1 MIVKLNGGSTK
12 LHMISLNDMRKLSD
26 SIQKISYN
34 YEYQIHGTKNQNI
47 YIEANKEG
55 SFEILLA
62 LIEPSHLSTI
72 IDGVEGAFLYDLIK
86 KMGEY
91 LKSDTKKGDIKR
103 LVDETF
109 DLALELAEAEYFD
122 VRFEK
127 KKKKKKIETN
137 TKLINAELANYQ
149 AMKQIASIVGKESE
163 THSLKPTSITF
174 TSDANDKVEVL
185 EINNSTKEL
194 LAKNELSDIKVEN
207 ITIIGVPDAL
217 TRSSKSFMMEVTFIG
232 KLKIHASNQQLNK
245 VSDYFKN
252 SKAIK
257 IEVEPIIKMGDL
269 IETRDAK
276 LIKIIED

>member
-1 MIVKLNGGSTK
+1 MIVKLNGGSTE

-55 SFEILLA
+55 SFEILLT
-62 LIEPSHLSTI
+62 LIEPSHLSAI
-72 IDGVEGAFLYDLIK
+72 IDSVEGAFLYDLIK

-91 LKSDTKKGDIKR
+91 LKSDTKKEDIKK

-122 VRFEK
+122 VRFE
-127 KKKKKKIETN
+127 KKKKKIETN

-149 AMKQIASIVGKESE
+149 AMKQIASIVGKESD

-174 TSDANDKVEVL
+174 SSDTNDNIEVL
-185 EINNSTKEL
+185 EINNSAKEL
-194 LAKNELSDIKVEN
+194 LAKNELTDIKVEN
-207 ITIIGVPDAL
+207 ITISGVPDGL
-217 TRSSKSFMMEVTFIG
+217 TRANKSFMMEVAFIG
-232 KLKIHASNQQLNK
+232 KLKIHASNKQLNK

-252 SKAIK
+252 SNAIK

>member
-1 MIVKLNGGSTK
+1 
-12 LHMISLNDMRKLSD
+12 MISLNDMRKLSD

-55 SFEILLA
+55 SFEILLG
-62 LIEPSHLSTI
+62 LIDPISMQTVS
-72 IDGVEGAFLYDLIK
+72 EGLIGAYLYDLIH

-91 LKSDTKKGDIKR
+91 LNSDTKTEDIKK

-109 DLALELAEAEYFD
+109 KLALDLAEAEYFD

-127 KKKKKKIETN
+127 KKQTIEKN

-149 AMKQIASIVGKESE
+149 AMKQIASIVGKTTEE
-163 THSLKPTSITF
+163 HSLKPTSITF
-174 TSDANDKVEVL
+174 SSESEGNIELL

-194 LAKNELSDIKVEN
+194 LNKNEINTIKIEN
-207 ITIIGVPDAL
+207 ITISGVPDGL
-217 TRSSKSFMMEVTFIG
+217 TRASMSFMMEVAFIG
-232 KLKIHASNQQLNK
+232 KLKVHATNNQLNT

-252 SKAIK
+252 SKSIK
-257 IEVEPIIKMGDL
+257 IEVEPIIRMGDL

-276 LIKIIED
+276 LIKIFKD

>member
-1 MIVKLNGGSTK
+1 MIVKLNGGSTE

-91 LKSDTKKGDIKR
+91 LKSDTKKEDIKK

-127 KKKKKKIETN
+127 KKKKIETN
-137 TKLINAELANYQ
+137 SKLINAELANYQ
-149 AMKQIASIVGKESE
+149 AMKQIASIVGKESDI
-163 THSLKPTSITF
+163 HSLKPTSITF
-174 TSDANDKVEVL
+174 SSDTNENLEVL

-194 LAKNELSDIKVEN
+194 LAKNELTDIKVKN
-207 ITIIGVPDAL
+207 IIISGVPDGL
-217 TRSSKSFMMEVTFIG
+217 TRASKSFMMEVAFIG

>member
-1 MIVKLNGGSTK
+1 MIVKLNGGSTE

-34 YEYQIHGTKNQNI
+34 YEYQLYGTKNKNI

-55 SFEILLA
+55 SFEILLG
-62 LIEPSHLSTI
+62 LIDPTHLTTI
-72 IDGVEGAFLYDLIK
+72 IDSVEGAFLYDLIK

-91 LKSDTKKGDIKR
+91 LQSDTKKEDIKK
-103 LVDETF
+103 LVDTTF

-127 KKKKKKIETN
+127 KKKKIEIN

-149 AMKQIASIVGKESE
+149 AMKQIASIVGKETD

-174 TSDANDKVEVL
+174 SSETNDNLEVL

-194 LAKNELSDIKVEN
+194 LAKNELTDIKVEN
-207 ITIIGVPDAL
+207 IIISGVPDGL
-217 TRSSKSFMMEVTFIG
+217 TRASKSFMMEVAFIG
-232 KLKIHASNQQLNK
+232 KLKIHASDKQLSR

-257 IEVEPIIKMGDL
+257 IEVEPIIKMGNL

-276 LIKIIED
+276 LIKIIEE

>member
-1 MIVKLNGGSTK
+1 MIIKLNGGSTE

-34 YEYQIHGTKNQNI
+34 FEYQLHGTKNKNI

-55 SFEILLA
+55 SFEILLG
-62 LIEPSHLSTI
+62 LIDPISMQT
-72 IDGVEGAFLYDLIK
+72 VTEGLIGAYLYDLIK
-86 KMGEY
+86 KMREY
-91 LKSDTKKGDIKR
+91 LNSDTKKEDIKK
-103 LVDETF
+103 LVNETF

-122 VRFEK
+122 VRFE
-127 KKKKKKIETN
+127 KKKKKIETN

-149 AMKQIASIVGKESE
+149 AMKQIASIVGKKSDK
-163 THSLKPTSITF
+163 HSLKPTSITF
-174 TSDANDKVEVL
+174 TSEAEDNIEIL

-194 LAKNELSDIKVEN
+194 LNKNELNTIKVEN
-207 ITIIGVPDAL
+207 IIIAGVPDGL
-217 TRSSKSFMMEVTFIG
+217 TRVSMSFMMEVAFIG
-232 KLKIHASNQQLNK
+232 KLKVHMNEKQLK
-245 VSDYFKN
+245 VVSDYFKN
-252 SKAIK
+252 TDSIK

>member
-1 MIVKLNGGSTK
+1 MIVKVNGGSTE

-34 YEYQIHGTKNQNI
+34 YEYQLDGTKNKNI
-47 YIEANKEG
+47 YIKANKEG
-55 SFEILLA
+55 SFEILLG
-62 LIEPSHLSTI
+62 LIDPTHLTTI

-91 LKSDTKKGDIKR
+91 LKSDTKKEDIKK

-109 DLALELAEAEYFD
+109 TLALELAEAEYFD

-127 KKKKKKIETN
+127 KKKKIETN
-137 TKLINAELANYQ
+137 TKLINAELANYK
-149 AMKQIASIVGKESE
+149 AMKQIASIVGKEND

-174 TSDANDKVEVL
+174 ESAINNNIEVL
-185 EINNSTKEL
+185 EINNTTKEL
-194 LAKNELSDIKVEN
+194 LAKNELTDIKVEN
-207 ITIIGVPDAL
+207 IIITGIPDGLSRA
-217 TRSSKSFMMEVTFIG
+217 SKSFLMEVAFIG
-232 KLKIHASNQQLNK
+232 KLKIHASDKQLSK
-245 VSDYFKN
+245 VSDYFKK

-276 LIKIIED
+276 LIKIIEDE

>member
-1 MIVKLNGGSTK
+1 MIVKLNGGSTD

-55 SFEILLA
+55 SFEILLG
-62 LIEPSHLSTI
+62 LIDPISMQTVS
-72 IDGVEGAFLYDLIK
+72 EGLIGAYLYDLIH

-91 LKSDTKKGDIKR
+91 LNSDTKTEDIKK

-109 DLALELAEAEYFD
+109 KLALDLAEAEYFD

-127 KKKKKKIETN
+127 KKQTIEKN

-149 AMKQIASIVGKESE
+149 AMKQIASIVGKTTEE
-163 THSLKPTSITF
+163 HSLKPTSITF
-174 TSDANDKVEVL
+174 SSESEGNIELL

-194 LAKNELSDIKVEN
+194 LNKNEINTIKIEN
-207 ITIIGVPDAL
+207 ITISGVPDGL
-217 TRSSKSFMMEVTFIG
+217 TRASMSFMMEVAFIG
-232 KLKIHASNQQLNK
+232 KLKVHATNNQLNT

-252 SKAIK
+252 SKSIK
-257 IEVEPIIKMGDL
+257 IEVEPIIRMGDL

-276 LIKIIED
+276 LIKIFKD